1 MTAPVFPIEA
11 GHIMMFAR
19 AIGDENPIYFDAE
32 YGEKVGLGGVI
43 APPTYLQA
51 SAQYDPDYGLRPRQG
66 QPWIGSGRTPTGLVR
81 ETGGSGESKGGGG
94 LHAEQH
100 FEFLRPIRPGDVLH
114 STWRLGETWEKQGRR
129 GGALVFSESITE
141 YRDESDEL
149 VAIARSIGVRTQ
161 QPVAN

>member
-1 MTAPVFPIEA
+1 MTTSRFPIEA

-32 YGEKVGLGGVI
+32 YGVRSGLGGVI

-51 SAQYDPDYGLRPRQG
+51 SAQFDPDYGLRPRPG
-66 QPWIGSGRTPTGLVR
+66 QPWFGSGRTPTGRVP
-81 ETGGSGESKGGGG
+81 EKEGAEESKGGGG

-114 STWRLGETWEKQGRR
+114 STMRQGATWEKVGRR
-129 GGALVFSESITE
+129 GGPLVFSESITE
-141 YRDESDEL
+141 YRDASDEL

-161 QPVAN
+161 QPVAS